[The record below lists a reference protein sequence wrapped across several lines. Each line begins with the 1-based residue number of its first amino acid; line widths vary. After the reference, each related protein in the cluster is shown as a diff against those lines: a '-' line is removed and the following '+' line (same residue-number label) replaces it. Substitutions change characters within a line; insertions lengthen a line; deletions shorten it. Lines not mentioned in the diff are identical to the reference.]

1 MHGICC
7 PTIHVIL
14 EAVTAAP
21 KMSVRTAAT
30 ALVAVTAL
38 VAATVLAAPAAAQQI
53 RTPREMPFPHNPDF
67 AKLEVE
73 TLHVQ
78 GNVYLLAGA
87 GANIAAQIGDGGSLI
102 VDAGYAEMSDKV
114 LAAIREL
121 SPNPIWT
128 IIDTTLADD
137 HTGGNGKLVAA
148 GTMNQAGPGLGGR
161 PNEGDL
167 IAHANLLRL
176 MTEIGEDEISTD
188 RWPPSTFSVEK
199 KDLYSN
205 GEPIEIL
212 HEVAT
217 TEGDSMVWF
226 RKSDVI
232 VSGELFNQTSF
243 PFIDVAH
250 GGTINGILEGLNDLL
265 DIMVPAHLQEGGT
278 LVIPSHGRISDE
290 HDVLEYRDML
300 TIIRD
305 RVQSAIDQ
313 GMTLAQV
320 RRLSP
325 SVTYEYEP
333 RFDRDP
339 AWTAAMFV
347 EAIYTNLSA
356 ER

>member
-1 MHGICC
+1 MFF
-7 PTIHVIL
+7 VI
-14 EAVTAAP
+14 VTAA
-21 KMSVRTAAT
+21 MALAAT
-30 ALVAVTAL
+30 A
-38 VAATVLAAPAAAQQI
+38 PAASAEADQI
-53 RTPREMPFPHNPDF
+53 MTPRQMPFPRNPDF
-67 AKLEVE
+67 SKLEIE

-78 GNVYLLAGA
+78 GNIYMLAGA
-87 GANIAAQIGDGGSLI
+87 GANIAVQIGDEGTLV

-114 LAAIREL
+114 LAAIHEL

-128 IIDTTLADD
+128 IINTTLADD
-137 HTGGNGKLVAA
+137 HTGGNGRLVAA
-148 GTMNQAGPGLGGR
+148 GSMNQAGPGLGQR

-176 MTEIGEDEISTD
+176 MTEIGEDKISTD
-188 RWPPSTFSVEK
+188 RWPPSTFSVER

-205 GEPIEIL
+205 DEPVVII

-226 RKSDVI
+226 RKSDVL
-232 VSGELFNQTSF
+232 VTGELFNETSF

-250 GGTINGILEGLNDLL
+250 GGSINGILEGLNQLL
-265 DIMVPAHLQEGGT
+265 EIMVPKHLQEGGT
-278 LVIPSHGRISDE
+278 LVIPSHGRIGDE

-305 RVQSAIDQ
+305 RVQNAINQ
-313 GMTLAQV
+313 GMTIAQI

-325 SVTYEYEP
+325 SLTYEYEP

-339 AWTAAMFV
+339 GWTAQMFV